1 MTTGDSSLEKQSL
14 SSILEVKNASHI
26 LLQWPDMAS
35 WHQLFFRRRTFLI
48 VNNEILEVPVS
59 GNSWKLP
66 GNQ

>member
-35 WHQLFFRRRTFLI
+35 WHQLFFGDAH
-48 VNNEILEVPVS
+48 S
-59 GNSWKLP
+59 
-66 GNQ
+66 